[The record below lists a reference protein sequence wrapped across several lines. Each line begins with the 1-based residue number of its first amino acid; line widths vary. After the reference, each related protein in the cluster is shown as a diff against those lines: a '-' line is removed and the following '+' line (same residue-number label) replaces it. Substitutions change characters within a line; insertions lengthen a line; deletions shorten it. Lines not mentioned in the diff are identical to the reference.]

1 MELSDLHIFRTVA
14 REGGI
19 THAAAKLNRVQSNV
33 TTRIRQLEDKL
44 GVDLFLRQGRR
55 LTLSPAGDTLLAYA
69 DRMLDL
75 AAEARNAVTDRVPR
89 GTLRLG
95 SMESAAAVR
104 LPDALAEFGRR
115 FPDVTIELRTGN
127 TLELGNALLAGEID
141 AAFAGEPLPDGP
153 FCQLTAY
160 VEDLVV
166 VTGRNVPL
174 DGPPGSPSRTMLA
187 FEHGCAHRKRLED
200 WFAARDII
208 PERIVEMSSYH
219 AILGCV
225 SVGMGVALLPAAVL
239 GSMPQSAALQ
249 VHALPE
255 GRNRARTL
263 LAWRKGVTSP
273 NVEALASL
281 YEEPDGAPQHM
292 MPRSSSGGSSIG
304 LPGEQNHEV
313 G

>member
-19 THAAAKLNRVQSNV
+19 TRAAEKLNRVQSNV
-33 TTRIRQLEDKL
+33 TTRIRQFEEKL
-44 GVDLFLRQGRR
+44 GVDLFIRTGKR
-55 LTLSPAGDTLLAYA
+55 LALSPAGNTMLVYA

-89 GTLRLG
+89 GPLRLG
-95 SMESAAAVR
+95 AMESTAAVR
-104 LPDALAEFGRR
+104 LPDALSEFGRR
-115 FPDVTIELRTGN
+115 FPEVTIELRTGN
-127 TLELGNALLAGEID
+127 TLELGSALLAGEID

-153 FCQLTAY
+153 FCELTAY
-160 VEDLVV
+160 VEDLVI

-174 DGPPGSPSRTMLA
+174 DGPPGSPARTMLA

-200 WFAARDII
+200 WFAARDVI
-208 PERIVEMSSYH
+208 PERIIEMGSYH
-219 AILGCV
+219 AIMGCA

-239 GSMPQSAALQ
+239 ATVPQSEALQ
-249 VHALPE
+249 IHALPE
-255 GRNRARTL
+255 GKNRARTL

-281 YEEPDGAPQHM
+281 FSDQTAP
-292 MPRSSSGGSSIG
+292 
-304 LPGEQNHEV
+304 
-313 G
+313 

>member
-19 THAAAKLNRVQSNV
+19 TRAADKLNRVQSNV
-33 TTRIRQLEDKL
+33 TTRIRQFEEKL
-44 GVDLFLRQGRR
+44 GVDLFIRSGRR
-55 LTLSPAGDTLLAYA
+55 LTLSPAGNTLLAYA

-95 SMESAAAVR
+95 SMESTAAVR
-104 LPDALAEFGRR
+104 LPDALSEFGRR
-115 FPDVTIELRTGN
+115 FPEVTIELRTGN

-153 FCQLTAY
+153 LCQLTAY
-160 VEDLVV
+160 VEDLVI
-166 VTGRNVPL
+166 VTAKNVPL
-174 DGPPGSPSRTMLA
+174 DGPPGSPARTMLA

-200 WFAARDII
+200 WFAARDVI
-208 PERIVEMSSYH
+208 PERIVEMGSYH
-219 AILGCV
+219 AILGCA

-239 GSMPQSAALQ
+239 ASVPQSNALQ
-249 VHALPE
+249 VHTLPE
-255 GRNRARTL
+255 GKNRARTL

-273 NVEALASL
+273 NVDALTAL
-281 YEEPDGAPQHM
+281 YRDDAG
-292 MPRSSSGGSSIG
+292 
-304 LPGEQNHEV
+304 
-313 G
+313 

>member
-19 THAAAKLNRVQSNV
+19 TRAAEKLNRVQSNV
-33 TTRIRQLEDKL
+33 TTRVRQFEEKL
-44 GVDLFLRQGRR
+44 GVDLFIRSGRR
-55 LTLSPAGDTLLAYA
+55 LTLSPAGNTLLDYA

-75 AAEARNAVTDRVPR
+75 AAEAQNAVTDRVPR
-89 GTLRLG
+89 GLLRLG
-95 SMESAAAVR
+95 SMESTAAIR
-104 LPDALAEFGRR
+104 LPDVLSRFGSR

-160 VEDLVV
+160 VEDLVI
-166 VTGRNVPL
+166 VTAKNVPL
-174 DGPPGSPSRTMLA
+174 DGPPGSPARTMLA

-208 PERIVEMSSYH
+208 PERIIEMGSYH
-219 AILGCV
+219 AILGCA
-225 SVGMGVALLPAAVL
+225 SVGMGVALLPAPVL
-239 GSMPQSAALQ
+239 ASIPQSDALQ
-249 VHALPE
+249 VHALPD
-255 GRNRARTL
+255 GKNRARTL

-273 NVEALASL
+273 NVDALTSL
-281 YEEPDGAPQHM
+281 YGDGT
-292 MPRSSSGGSSIG
+292 
-304 LPGEQNHEV
+304 V
-313 G
+313 